1 MNTKQFPVIDP
12 IATGKNIIRLRVER
26 GMSVRDLQAYFGFEE
41 PQAIYKWVSGKS
53 LPSLDN
59 FIILSRLLHTS
70 IENILVIDGDIPRLW
85 GILNRWLNDIC
96 HRMIYNRI
104 RSK

>member
-1 MNTKQFPVIDP
+1 MKP
-12 IATGKNIIRLRVER
+12 
-26 GMSVRDLQAYFGFEE
+26 DLIFILTIWLQSAASNREIQGAFGFES
-41 PQAIYKWVSGKS
+41 PQAIYKWIAGKS

-85 GILNRWLNDIC
+85 AGLNQWFNDSFPLLS
-96 HRMIYNRI
+96 YNRVI
-104 RSK
+104 RN